1 MWRLSVLADALWREW
16 QCFLCARGRHHIL
29 DLAQR
34 VCHGLRAA
42 ASGLCRLTGTEI
54 ASEDH
59 PRSFEGSCIA
69 QARRLGPAMKLGP
82 GHARFAVVGEL
93 LGEAESRGVHELPLD
108 KSHGA
113 RKSPREGGQ
122 GRP

>member
-1 MWRLSVLADALWREW
+1 M
-16 QCFLCARGRHHIL
+16 
-29 DLAQR
+29 
-34 VCHGLRAA
+34 
-42 ASGLCRLTGTEI
+42 
-54 ASEDH
+54 
-59 PRSFEGSCIA
+59 A

-108 KSHGA
+108 KSHRA